1 MTKSQPQKK
10 TNAAVVTPVSADK
23 DESSLRIFQLLSE
36 LPELEI
42 PDRRTDLPQVRKG
55 LVDD

>member
-23 DESSLRIFQLLSE
+23 DESAIRLFELRSE

-42 PDRRTDLPQVRKG
+42 PDRKKDLPQVRKG